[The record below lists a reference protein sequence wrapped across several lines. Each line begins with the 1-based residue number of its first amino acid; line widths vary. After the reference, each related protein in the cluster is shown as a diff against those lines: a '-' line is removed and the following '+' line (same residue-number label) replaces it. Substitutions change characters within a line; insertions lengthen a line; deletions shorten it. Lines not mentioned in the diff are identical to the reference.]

1 MATKLPHLQ
10 IKINKDL
17 DRAVRVKHNTAKE
30 RQKSYADEKRRAKVK
45 DIKAGDQ
52 TFLQQ
57 KKSSVRPPWDHQP
70 YTVVDVQG
78 SKVQAR

>member
-17 DRAVRVKHNTAKE
+17 DGEVHGKHDAAKE
-30 RQKSYADEKRRAKVK
+30 RLKSYADEKRRAKVK

-52 TFLQQ
+52 ILLQQ
-57 KKSSVRPPWDHQP
+57 NKIISQASIHRGGRPG
-70 YTVVDVQG
+70 V
-78 SKVQAR
+78 